1 MEKKRAGA
9 ESAAKKGYIFCICA
23 GLAWGC
29 AGVSGQFLFEQKLW
43 DVNFMIPLRMFA
55 AGLIMLLLASRVEKT
70 GDLFKV
76 FRTRRNRI
84 DLLIF
89 ASMGV
94 GMCQYSYYATIAA
107 SNATTATILCYLG
120 PVLIT
125 LWVALRSRALPAWN
139 ELVALAAAV
148 AGTFFLTTH
157 GDLST
162 LVLSDKALFWG
173 LISAVATAI
182 YSVQPKRVTAEC
194 GTLTTIAWGM
204 LLASVGLFAICQP
217 WKHVQGSFDI
227 TAWIGFF
234 VVVMVGSILCYS
246 LYFSGLQMIGP
257 TKASILS
264 VTELIVSAILS
275 VLWLHVVFL
284 PMDYLGIV
292 LVGSTVF
299 ILALPVKKK
308 ECCPKKCSPKE
319 RQERSA

>member
-1 MEKKRAGA
+1 MEKKTAGA
-9 ESAAKKGYIFCICA
+9 VSTAKKGYVFCVCA

-43 DVNFMIPLRMFA
+43 DVNFMIPLRMFV
-55 AGLIMLLLASRVEKT
+55 AGLMMLFLASKVEKT
-70 GDLFKV
+70 GDIFQV
-76 FRTRRNRI
+76 FRTRRNLI

-89 ASMGV
+89 AGLGV
-94 GMCQYSYYATIAA
+94 GMCQYSYYATIEA

-125 LWVALRSRALPAWN
+125 LWVALRNRCLPAWN

-157 GDLST
+157 GDLTT
-162 LVLSDKALFWG
+162 LVLSDQALFWG
-173 LISAVATAI
+173 LISAVSTAI

-194 GTLTTIAWGM
+194 GTLTTIAWAM
-204 LLASVGLFAICQP
+204 LLASAGLFVICRP
-217 WKHVQGSFDI
+217 WTHVQGTFDVS
-227 TAWIGFF
+227 AWISFF
-234 VVVMVGSILCYS
+234 VVVLVGSILCYS
-246 LYFSGLQMIGP
+246 LYFSGLQIIGP

-275 VLWLHVVFL
+275 VFWLHVVFM

-299 ILALPVKKK
+299 ILAIPVKKNRSQA
-308 ECCPKKCSPKE
+308 EE
-319 RQERSA
+319 TELQELPEP

>member
-1 MEKKRAGA
+1 MEKKTAGGV
-9 ESAAKKGYIFCICA
+9 SAAKKGYIFCVCA

-29 AGVSGQFLFEQKLW
+29 AGVSGQFLFEQKFW

-55 AGLIMLLLASRVEKT
+55 AGCIMLLLASKVEKT
-70 GDLFKV
+70 GDIFKV
-76 FRTRRNRI
+76 FRTRRNLI

-94 GMCQYSYYATIAA
+94 GMCQYSYYATIDA

-125 LWVALRSRALPAWN
+125 LWVALRNRCLPAWN
-139 ELVALAAAV
+139 ELLALVAAV

-217 WKHVQGSFDI
+217 WNHVQGTFDLS
-227 TAWIGFF
+227 AWAAFF
-234 VVVMVGSILCYS
+234 VVVLVGSILCYS
-246 LYFSGLQMIGP
+246 LYFSGLQLIGP

-275 VLWLHVVFL
+275 VFWLHVVFM

-299 ILALPVKKK
+299 ILAIPVKKR
-308 ECCPKKCSPKE
+308 SPKVKE
-319 RQERSA
+319 AEQQEQFSS